1 MALKSVHKIV
11 RCHVKGTGRLV
22 SNVSIK
28 RENIR
33 TCSVIISQLNIN
45 PCNFSETVDKKSVSE
60 YHERCQELKI
70 QINYVEPPERVKLKS
85 KSKES
90 NSDGIIKEIKQL
102 NNSRYTTELRKELF
116 DGML

>member
-1 MALKSVHKIV
+1 MYLQ
-11 RCHVKGTGRLV
+11 
-22 SNVSIK
+22 N
-28 RENIR
+28 EMIR
-33 TCSVIISQLNIN
+33 ICSVIISKLNRN
-45 PCNFSETVDKKSVSE
+45 LCNFSETVEKKSLSE

-90 NSDGIIKEIKQL
+90 TSDGIIKEIKQL

-116 DGML
+116 DGMLQGKSINQYN